1 MYNSKHSHN
10 CQQLCM
16 TELTHSDIREDI
28 DTKKRFLSGNARI
41 TGTPPNPNLGNL
53 VLFFGHQ
60 NSRFE
65 NHLREGD

>member
-28 DTKKRFLSGNARI
+28 GTKKRFLSGIARI
-41 TGTPPNPNLGNL
+41 TGTPPPPTPPPQFGQLGP
-53 VLFFGHQ
+53 FFSDIKIQ
-60 NSRFE
+60 D
-65 NHLREGD
+65 LKIT

>member
-28 DTKKRFLSGNARI
+28 GTKKRFLSGIARI
-41 TGTPPNPNLGNL
+41 TGTPPIRATWSF
-53 VLFFGHQ
+53 FFGHQ

>member
-41 TGTPPNPNLGNL
+41 TGTPPRPQFGQLGP
-53 VLFFGHQ
+53 FFQ
-60 NSRFE
+60 TSKFKI
-65 NHLREGD
+65 